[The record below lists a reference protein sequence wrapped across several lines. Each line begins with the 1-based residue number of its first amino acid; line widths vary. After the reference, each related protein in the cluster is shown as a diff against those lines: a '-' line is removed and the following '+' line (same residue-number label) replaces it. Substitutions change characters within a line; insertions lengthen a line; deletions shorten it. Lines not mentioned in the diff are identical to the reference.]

1 MLNAIIA
8 GIGVVLLIGAI
19 ALGFRNQITG
29 ANKKKKDGDETIIE
43 VGGKTY
49 KAITIAM
56 AVVGVLT
63 VLFSLSFTIIPT
75 GYTGVRV
82 TFGQVEQNTLPH
94 GFNFHLPV
102 IQQIVTVN
110 NKQQDIRFENPITS
124 ETSERNEVTFQGITV
139 TYQINPE
146 KSAWIYANVTN
157 YEQGLVNESLV
168 ASAIKTSSKTLSPV
182 DCTNRSILEPIAKSN
197 IQKSLDEKYG
207 ETVVYVNKVVISDAT
222 FDQEYDQKIAKK
234 QQAQIDY
241 ETQQIENKKN
251 IEKAEADATVRKTQA
266 EAEGKAKIIAAEAE
280 AEANQKLSQSIDSNV
295 LRHKYYE
302 TWDGKLPTTIVG
314 DEAAQ
319 VMLEVGTSDAGN
331 ASKNNTSTS
340 TQTPSTP
347 AVTTPSTE
355 AATEKTTETE

>member
-1 MLNAIIA
+1 MLLNLIIA
-8 GIGVVLLIGAI
+8 GVGALFIIGAI
-19 ALGFRNQITG
+19 ALGVRNGISG
-29 ANKKKKDGDETIIE
+29 KNKVSKKGDDETVVE
-43 VGGKTY
+43 VGSGKGSRT
-49 KAITIAM
+49 A
-56 AVVGVLT
+56 VGVLGGIG
-63 VLFSLSFTIIPT
+63 VILVIFSLSFTIIPT
-75 GYTGVRV
+75 GFTGVRV

-94 GFNFHLPV
+94 GFNFHLPL
-102 IQQIVTVN
+102 IQEIVTVN
-110 NKQQDIRFENPITS
+110 NKQQDIKFDSPITS

-168 ASAIKTSSKTLSPV
+168 ASSIKTSSKTLSPV
-182 DCTNRSILEPIAKSN
+182 DCTNRSILEPIAKEN

-207 ETVVYVNKVVISDAT
+207 QQVVYVNKVVISDAT

-251 IEKAEADATVRKTQA
+251 IEKAEADAEVRKTQA

-280 AEANQKLSQSIDSNV
+280 ADANRKLSESIDSNV

-302 TWDGKLPTTIVG
+302 TWDGKLPTTLVG
-314 DEAAQ
+314 DDAAQ
-319 VMLEVGTSDAGN
+319 VMLEVGAGEDTT
-331 ASKNNTSTS
+331 KK
-340 TQTPSTP
+340 
-347 AVTTPSTE
+347 TTPTTTATTTQATTESTE
-355 AATEKTTETE
+355 APAGE

>member
-1 MLNAIIA
+1 MLLNAIIG
-8 GIGVVLLIGAI
+8 GIGALFIIGAI
-19 ALGFRNQITG
+19 ALGVRAGMN
-29 ANKKKKDGDETIIE
+29 NKVSKKKDGDDTVIE
-43 VGGKTY
+43 VGSGKGNKTL
-49 KAITIAM
+49 
-56 AVVGVLT
+56 VGVLAG
-63 VLFSLSFTIIPT
+63 VGVILVIFSLSFTIIPT
-75 GYTGVRV
+75 GFTGVRV

-94 GFNFHLPV
+94 GFNFHLPL
-102 IQQIVTVN
+102 IQEIVTVN
-110 NKQQDIRFENPITS
+110 NKQQDIKFDNPITS

-168 ASAIKTSSKTLSPV
+168 ASSIKTTSKTLSPV
-182 DCTNRSILEPIAKSN
+182 DCTNRSILEPIAKDN

-207 ETVVYVNKVVISDAT
+207 EQVVHVNKVVISDAT

-251 IEKAEADATVRKTQA
+251 IEKAEADAQVRKTQA
-266 EAEGKAKIIAAEAE
+266 EAEGKAKVIAAEAE
-280 AEANQKLSQSIDSNV
+280 AEANRKLSESIDANV
-295 LRHKYYE
+295 LKHKYYE

-319 VMLEVGTSDAGN
+319 IMLEVGVDQATAQ
-331 ASKNNTSTS
+331 K
-340 TQTPSTP
+340 QTP
-347 AVTTPSTE
+347 ATTAPVQQTTESTE
-355 AATEKTTETE
+355 APAEGN